1 VIQKYDRGKFI
12 AFLYIYFL
20 SVCAR
25 LLAESQAFVFEA
37 AGYLLLSA
45 LGARLAFKRRD
56 SRNTIQKLVS
66 ARYTPILQLITPA
79 NGF

>member
-1 VIQKYDRGKFI
+1 MTVENLLPF
-12 AFLYIYFL
+12 YIYFL
-20 SVCAR
+20 SVCPRSRPQRVKPLFLRRPAIYCF
-25 LLAESQAFVFEA
+25 L
-37 AGYLLLSA
+37 